1 MPRDIWTPM
10 EVVGRAVLLV
20 GVALVVVG
28 LALMLMGRLGWTPR
42 SLPGDLVI
50 RRPGVVVYIPLASML
65 LLSLLGTLLLW
76 LLNGL
81 RR

>member
-1 MPRDIWTPM
+1 MTTT
-10 EVVGRAVLLV
+10 EAVGRVVLF
-20 GVALVVVG
+20 AG
-28 LALMLMGRLGWTPR
+28 LALVLLGLALVLVGRTGWMPR

-50 RRPGVVVYIPLASML
+50 RRPGVVVYIPLATML

-76 LLNGL
+76 LLHWL

>member
-1 MPRDIWTPM
+1 M
-10 EVVGRAVLLV
+10 EVVGRAALL
-20 GVALVVVG
+20 AG
-28 LALMLMGRLGWTPR
+28 LALVAVGLVLLLMGRMGWTPR

-65 LLSLLGTLLLW
+65 LISLLGTLVLW
-76 LLNGL
+76 LLNWL